1 MFMLAIL
8 RLSCSIKHAIQL
20 PRNLI
25 YVVAVF
31 AWTLLRLAQNFT
43 NFFIT
48 YHHKFNQILSFR
60 KFAL

>member
-1 MFMLAIL
+1 MLMLAIL

-31 AWTLLRLAQNFT
+31 AWILLRLAQNFT
-43 NFFIT
+43 N
-48 YHHKFNQILSFR
+48 ILTEF
-60 KFAL
+60 